1 MPPISRL
8 LKNQRSLLN
17 SVQTSHIC
25 NNKRTVSFLNATING
40 YSSLIST
47 ATNPGIGA
55 YGEILFTGAM
65 GPTFVVLQFDNMG
78 ECSRLKGFR
87 FGRFCA
93 LFEVISGY
101 APGTIQVLGSLSF
114 YNHSAPIGAPPA
126 PVVSNI
132 DMTVTGPGLYLFQQ
146 NPFSFISYENE
157 SFVIPVSISVGCPV
171 GQIAGDVM
179 AVRSAWVEY
188 I

>member
-1 MPPISRL
+1 MPPIPRL

-25 NNKRTVSFLNATING
+25 SNKRSVSFLNATING
-40 YSSLIST
+40 YSSVITT
-47 ATNPGIGA
+47 ATNPGLGS
-55 YGEILFTGAM
+55 YGEIVFTGAM
-65 GPTFVVLQFDNMG
+65 GPTFAVMQFDGMG
-78 ECSRLKGFR
+78 ECSRDKGFR

-101 APGTIQVLGSLSF
+101 TPGTIQVLGSLSF
-114 YNHSAPIGAPPA
+114 YNHVTPVGPPPA

-132 DMTVTGPGLYLFQQ
+132 DMTVNGPGLYLFQQ
-146 NPFSFISYENE
+146 NPFSFISYDNE
-157 SFVIPVSISVGCPV
+157 SFVIPVSISVGVPF
-171 GQIAGDVM
+171 GQIIGDVM